1 VFDFF
6 VGRGRNGQG
15 ANAAIEGGEADPVK
29 TGSALVPPVAGDDA
43 IKQAP
48 IGEQPAVRASGPLV
62 GLALGG
68 GAARGFAHIGVL
80 RTLLRR
86 GLKFDVIAGTSIGAI
101 VGGCYASGH
110 LDAFEEWTRTL
121 TRRRVFG
128 YLDFSL
134 AGSGLLGGVRLA
146 EQLKDTLGKT
156 TIDELPLRFAA
167 IATEIGTGHEIWLT
181 RGRLADAV
189 RASYSLPG
197 VFAPVRVGGRW
208 LMDGALVNPVPVS
221 ACRALGARVVIA
233 VNLNADLIGRGSTI
247 SSHGSDASD
256 EPVIEVVPQQRGF
269 RAMFTSEHNIK
280 RQFLGADG
288 RPGFST
294 VMMEAFNIM
303 QDRITRARLA
313 GDPPDVI
320 INPRLGNV
328 GLIDFHRANEA
339 IAIGAEAA
347 ERALDNIG
355 EAITALA

>member
-6 VGRGRNGQG
+6 TRGQSSDGDAVEAPAANG
-15 ANAAIEGGEADPVK
+15 
-29 TGSALVPPVAGDDA
+29 PVATSTADLLPGDVP

-48 IGEQPAVRASGPLV
+48 IGEAPTVRSTGPTLGLV
-62 GLALGG
+62 LGG

-80 RTLLRR
+80 RTLMKH
-86 GLKFDVIAGTSIGAI
+86 GLKFDVIAGTSIGAMA
-101 VGGCYASGH
+101 GGCYAAGQ
-110 LDAFEEWTRTL
+110 LDTFEEWARGL

-134 AGSGLLGGVRLA
+134 GGSGLIGGAKLADRLNA
-146 EQLKDTLGKT
+146 TFGRT

-181 RGRLADAV
+181 RGRLADAL

-221 ACRALGARVVIA
+221 AARALGARVVIA

-247 SSHGSDASD
+247 ASHGSDETDDS
-256 EPVIEVVPQQRGF
+256 ISQVVQQQRGL
-269 RAMFTSEHNIK
+269 RGMFTAEHNLK
-280 RQFLGADG
+280 RQFLGGDG

-313 GDPPDVI
+313 GDPPDVVI
-320 INPRLGNV
+320 SPRLGGL
-328 GLIDFHRANEA
+328 GLIDFHCANEA
-339 IAIGAEAA
+339 INLGAEAT
-347 ERALDNIG
+347 ERALDSIG
-355 EAITALA
+355 EVITALA